1 MFTNMSVKELFDMKK
16 VLREEKEITDVNVR
30 TEQLPVDKKGRLSW
44 TEIEQRCATGKPVLV
59 EYLYKLQ
66 NGTWII
72 SNLQILAVTRKGSS
86 IKLTCVDTF
95 LGRFTKV
102 IGATAFKNGAF
113 KKMVLDLHN
122 VKIVEH
128 NTEIEKQAKQQE
140 RETMDYAG
148 MKFRAEKAERE
159 LNEQKLQA
167 SILRGDCV
175 LKDCQIENLQEE
187 VKTKDIQISKT
198 CEILGG
204 VVQDLR
210 DANYSKDIMDAI
222 NSIDKMQLPKGLR
235 EKLIQKAIVQATE
248 TILRKFE

>member
-16 VLREEKEITDVNVR
+16 VLREEKEIIDVNVR

-128 NTEIEKQAKQQE
+128 NTQIEKQAKQQQ
-140 RETMDYAG
+140 RETMDYEG

-159 LNEQKLQA
+159 A

-175 LKDCQIENLQEE
+175 LKDIQIDDLQET

-204 VVQDLR
+204 MVQDLR

-235 EKLIQKAIVQATE
+235 EKLIQKAIAQATE

>member
-16 VLREEKEITDVNVR
+16 VLREEKEIADVNVR

-44 TEIEQRCATGKPVLV
+44 TEVEQQCAAGKPVLV

-86 IKLTCVDTF
+86 IKLTCTDTF

-102 IGATAFKNGAF
+102 IGATTFKNGAF

-128 NTEIEKQAKQQE
+128 NTQIEKQAKQQE

-159 LNEQKLQA
+159 A

-175 LKDCQIENLQEE
+175 LKDIQIDDLQQT

-204 VVQDLR
+204 MVQDLR
-210 DANYSKDIMDAI
+210 DVNYSKDIVKAI
-222 NSIDKMQLPKGLR
+222 DSIDKMNLPKSIR
-235 EKLIQKAIVQATE
+235 EKLLQKVIIEATE

>member
-44 TEIEQRCATGKPVLV
+44 TEVEQQCADGKPVLV

-122 VKIVEH
+122 VKIIEH
-128 NTEIEKQAKQQE
+128 NTQIEKQAKQQQ
-140 RETMDYAG
+140 REKMDYEG

-159 LNEQKLQA
+159 A

-175 LKDCQIENLQEE
+175 LKDIQIDDLQET

-204 VVQDLR
+204 MVQDLR

-235 EKLIQKAIVQATE
+235 EKLIQKAIAQATE

>member
-16 VLREEKEITDVNVR
+16 VLREEKEIADVNVR

-102 IGATAFKNGAF
+102 IGATTFKNGAF

-128 NTEIEKQAKQQE
+128 NTQIEKQAKQQE

-159 LNEQKLQA
+159 A

-175 LKDCQIENLQEE
+175 LKDIQIDDLQQT

-204 VVQDLR
+204 MVQDLR
-210 DANYSKDIMDAI
+210 DVNYSKDIVKAI
-222 NSIDKMQLPKGLR
+222 DSIDKMNLPKSIR
-235 EKLIQKAIVQATE
+235 EKLLQKVIIEATE

>member
-16 VLREEKEITDVNVR
+16 VLREEKEIADVNVR

-128 NTEIEKQAKQQE
+128 NTQIEKQAKQQQ
-140 RETMDYAG
+140 REKMDYEG

-159 LNEQKLQA
+159 A

-175 LKDCQIENLQEE
+175 LKDIQIDDLQET

-204 VVQDLR
+204 MVQDLR

-235 EKLIQKAIVQATE
+235 EKLIQKAIAQATE